1 MNYFV
6 CLINIVSNHCF
17 AGDLK
22 KGYTPL
28 YENGI
33 LSFNDEFYDVQHTMS
48 KEVLLKKLVKSFF
61 KVIFVR
67 MIA

>member
-1 MNYFV
+1 MNYLV
-6 CLINIVSNHCF
+6 CLINIGSNHYF

-48 KEVLLKKLVKSFF
+48 EEVLLKKLVKSFV